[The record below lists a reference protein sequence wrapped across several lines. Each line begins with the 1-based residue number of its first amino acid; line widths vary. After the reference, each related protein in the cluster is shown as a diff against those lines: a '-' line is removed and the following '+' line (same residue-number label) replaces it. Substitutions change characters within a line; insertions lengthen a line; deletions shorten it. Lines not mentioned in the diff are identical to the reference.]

1 MVGLNHLHSDEPQ
14 PNLRRRCSRQQLAK
28 GAAGCRLAVD
38 LGDEVAHAKP
48 GRVASAT
55 LDHTLVIWWLLGST
69 EIPSVPPLRLSVTV
83 RARFFAPEEP
93 PASSSAVLRA
103 RLRWGAESAVGV
115 ISLSASSNFQPA
127 C

>member
-1 MVGLNHLHSDEPQ
+1 MTLKRKGGTLGISVDPNNHQITNVVEG
-14 PNLRRRCSRQQLAK
+14 
-28 GAAGCRLAVD
+28 GAGDTAGRRLAVD
-38 LGDEVAHAKP
+38 LGDEVAHAKT
-48 GRVASAT
+48 GGVASAS
-55 LDHTLVIWWLLGST
+55 LDHVGNLVVVGVDRDSK
-69 EIPSVPPLRLSVTV
+69 RLSVTV

-103 RLRWGAESAVGV
+103 RLRWGAESAAGV